1 MRRFIPRHKALCC
14 IVFVVIL
21 GTGFLLWP
29 LSIVGRLPVAG
40 GAAVIWNEVKWPNGD
55 DTDVTMAPVSYSLAA
70 ASQEALALEGIL
82 REYSCHRSLK
92 TLWGDGSL
100 SGNEGDG
107 WLTIYADGGAR
118 YLISGGAGEIILNG
132 RVYRVDYFGNQ
143 RSREMIAQI
152 RRLLA
157 DCVPDEAKP
166 QSEIT

>member
-1 MRRFIPRHKALCC
+1 MRRFILRHKALCC
-14 IVFVVIL
+14 IVFVAIL

-29 LSIVGRLPVAG
+29 LSVSGRLPVAG
-40 GAAVIWNEVKWPNGD
+40 GATVIWDEVKWPSGD
-55 DTDVTMAPVSYSLAA
+55 SDLDAVPVSYSLAA
-70 ASQEALALEGIL
+70 SSQEALALEGIL

-132 RVYRVDYFGNQ
+132 RVYRVDYLGNQ
-143 RSREMIAQI
+143 RSREMIAQV

-166 QSEIT
+166 QREIT